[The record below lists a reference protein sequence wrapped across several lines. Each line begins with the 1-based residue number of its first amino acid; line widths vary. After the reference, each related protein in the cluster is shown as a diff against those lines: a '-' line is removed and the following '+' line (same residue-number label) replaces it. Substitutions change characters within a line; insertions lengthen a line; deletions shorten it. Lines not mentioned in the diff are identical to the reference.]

1 MILLIS
7 SHIYVLIFK
16 TYPSMTYI
24 CTTIGLYTISVDYR
38 FFGWFPIFLKMT
50 RQFSLDMSGSQVSR
64 VYKGGLL
71 TPYNPNSLVL
81 FPLFLLRLQGDSKAI
96 LDLLHRIPSVFRGF
110 ASSTPCDLQT
120 LVGFLSPKVFLRFLQ
135 DFFDS
140 SSISFNA

>member
-16 TYPSMTYI
+16 SYPSMTYI

-50 RQFSLDMSGSQVSR
+50 RQFSLDMFGSQVSR
-64 VYKGGLL
+64 VYKRGSLPLITLTLL
-71 TPYNPNSLVL
+71 FCFHSSSC
-81 FPLFLLRLQGDSKAI
+81 GSKVI